1 MNKTILVIG
10 ATGNLGAHIST
21 HLKNLGYDVIAVG
34 HRKNDNGFFADYSI
48 PYYSI
53 DITDVEDFEKLP
65 QSGIYAVVHFA
76 GMLPAVMKGFNGTS
90 YVQSIIQGTLNV
102 LEYTRKVG
110 ADRILFPQTLFDISY
125 LFGTKVPIPADSLR
139 KVPDGDHWLYVIAKN
154 AAVEMIEHYYKNFGI
169 KRFIIRLSRIYLYH
183 PNPYTYRDGEKVM
196 VSDRYLIYRAMQG
209 ADIELWGDPN
219 RLLETICIKDF
230 LQIIEKAI
238 LADVDGGIYN
248 VGSGGSTL
256 KERIEDIID
265 VFSPKDHPSRIIY
278 KPEKR
283 SARQFVLDI
292 RKTVNELGYEPH
304 YSWHDYLVDFKE
316 EMEKQR
322 FAKIWGREDDYITED
337 EIHDLLT
344 SNKL

>member
-1 MNKTILVIG
+1 MDKTIIVFG

-21 HLKNLGYDVIAVG
+21 HLKSLGYDVIAVG
-34 HRKNDNGFFADYSI
+34 HRKNDNGFFADYGM
-48 PYYSI
+48 PYFSV
-53 DITDVEDFEKLP
+53 DITNMADFDKLP
-65 QSGIYAVVHFA
+65 QEDIYAVVHFA
-76 GMLPAVMKGFNGTS
+76 GMLPAVMEGFNGTS
-90 YVQSIIQGTLNV
+90 YVQSIIQGTLNI
-102 LEYTRKVG
+102 LEYTRKVR

-139 KVPDGDHWLYVIAKN
+139 KIPEGDHWLYVIAKN
-154 AAVEMIEHYYKNFGI
+154 AAVEMIEHYYNDFGI
-169 KRFIIRLSRIYLYH
+169 KRFIFRLSRIYLYH

-209 ADIELWGDPN
+209 AEIEIWGDPN

-230 LQIIEKAI
+230 LQIIEKAL

-256 KERIEDIID
+256 KERIEGMID
-265 VFSPKDHPSRIIY
+265 VFSPKDNRSRIIY

-292 RKTVNELGYEPH
+292 RKTVNELGYHPNH
-304 YSWHDYLVDFKE
+304 SWHDYLVDFKE
-316 EMEKQR
+316 EMKKQR
-322 FAKIWGREDDYITED
+322 FAKIWGKEDDYITKE
-337 EIHDLLT
+337 EIKHLVSD
-344 SNKL
+344 K